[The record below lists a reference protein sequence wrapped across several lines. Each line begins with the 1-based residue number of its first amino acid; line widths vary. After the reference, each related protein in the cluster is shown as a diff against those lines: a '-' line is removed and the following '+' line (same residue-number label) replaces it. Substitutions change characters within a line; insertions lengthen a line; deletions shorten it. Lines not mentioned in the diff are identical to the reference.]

1 MTDEQL
7 RTMTERELRTR
18 FNAAPGY
25 LEILLARK
33 RTREEVTLWEVNL
46 QRRASAPA
54 TGRNA

>member
-7 RTMTERELRTR
+7 RVATERELRAR

-33 RTREEVTLWEVNL
+33 RDLEKATIWEINL
-46 QRRASAPA
+46 ARRAPTRDS
-54 TGRNA
+54 GRNA

>member
-1 MTDEQL
+1 
-7 RTMTERELRTR
+7 MTERELRTR

-33 RTREEVTLWEVNL
+33 RAREEVTLWEVNL

-54 TGRNA
+54 IGRNA

>member
-7 RTMTERELRTR
+7 RTLTERELRTL
-18 FNAAPGY
+18 FNAVPGY
-25 LEILLARK
+25 LQILLARK
-33 RTREEVTLWEVNL
+33 RAREEVTVWEVNL